1 MYANNSW
8 LSWFMVLQR
17 FREIWFIVTYLQ
29 CFFLFIQ
36 HLYTGIL
43 YVLWIDVI
51 LHYPIFHRYSNL
63 EKEYQRTVETS
74 EQEMRTLKNKMEASL
89 EFMKQEHNIASAKVN
104 KFSKMHTQWKNVFNI
119 LLMQQSCR
127 TTPMQIDPKVRYI
140 FLLQI
145 NW

>member
-36 HLYTGIL
+36 HLYIS
-43 YVLWIDVI
+43 YVLWIDII
-51 LHYPIFHRYSNL
+51 LRYPIFHRYSNL

-104 KFSKMHTQWKNVFNI
+104 KSF
-119 LLMQQSCR
+119 
-127 TTPMQIDPKVRYI
+127 
-140 FLLQI
+140 
-145 NW
+145 

>member
-8 LSWFMVLQR
+8 LSWFMVHVLQR
-17 FREIWFIVTYLQ
+17 CGGIWFIVTYLQ

-36 HLYTGIL
+36 HLYIS

-104 KFSKMHTQWKNVFNI
+104 KSF
-119 LLMQQSCR
+119 
-127 TTPMQIDPKVRYI
+127 
-140 FLLQI
+140 
-145 NW
+145 